1 MWFGHLNILYEY
13 SSFLKDLLKWYKM
26 VILDSGFET
35 RESLMKG
42 KAQYIWPP
50 CTN

>member
-13 SSFLKDLLKWYKM
+13 SSFFKIFVKM

-42 KAQYIWPP
+42 KAQYIWPH
-50 CTN
+50 CTY